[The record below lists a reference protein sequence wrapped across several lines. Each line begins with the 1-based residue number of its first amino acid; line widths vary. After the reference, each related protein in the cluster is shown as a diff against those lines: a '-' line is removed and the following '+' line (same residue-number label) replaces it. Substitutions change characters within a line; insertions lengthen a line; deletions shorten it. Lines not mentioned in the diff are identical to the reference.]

1 MIQYLVSCRIKEG
14 YYDEAIEF
22 IHTLQAYYPG
32 STLYADEFGPVN
44 LIYLMIPFES
54 LASYEDRVDCLRND
68 AGLCILSGKELCGL
82 NARPLESGYCVHYEG
97 EIRGSE
103 SSRILFF

>member
-68 AGLCILSGKELCGL
+68 VRFMHLI
-82 NARPLESGYCVHYEG
+82 REG
-97 EIRGSE
+97 TMWFERKTFRI
-103 SSRILFF
+103 RILRAL